1 MTFDKT
7 ALKKYW
13 TLNEAAQRLS
23 EDSTESVS
31 VGEVIGFVLD
41 GHLPLVVS
49 CPTGTRQYRGQGF
62 AGSYITHPTV
72 EAGVWDVELAG
83 ERGAPARQ
91 HLEHLRNP
99 HVRLDGVQGAW
110 ITRPND
116 QHESGYDS
124 RQLQPERFQTGIP
137 ATYPSA
143 FPPGCVLGIRREALD
158 ALLAKEEAVKRQAD
172 WSGLT
177 ILFMTDHDV
186 QVRFADTDPRNFKY
200 TDMGF
205 ADGRDGSPAAAW
217 PMLRTLAD
225 KDEGEPTYAR
235 IEVPEMKDRKT
246 IELRMKEIRQ
256 NLRDFVEK
264 HYPNYSIPPDSN
276 PTPGHTDKRTRKGHY
291 RAAFKVGLASNL
303 RSSEQ

>member
-1 MTFDKT
+1 MTFDKS

-13 TLNEAAQRLS
+13 TIDEVAQRLS
-23 EDSTESVS
+23 ENSDESVS
-31 VGEVIGFVLD
+31 REEVLGFALD
-41 GHLPLVVS
+41 GHLPLVVY
-49 CPTGTRQYRGQGF
+49 CPTGTRLNSNPFRPS
-62 AGSYITHPTV
+62 AV
-72 EAGVWDVELAG
+72 EEGLWDVELEG
-83 ERGAPARQ
+83 GRGAPARQ

-99 HVRLDGVQGAW
+99 HVSLDGVQGAW
-110 ITRPND
+110 IRRPND
-116 QHESGYDS
+116 QRESGYDS

-217 PMLRTLAD
+217 TMLRTLAD